1 MTSCLAKALGLL
13 MVVPSFPMKK
23 VLLSLFSA
31 VSLGFAQ
38 DAPEVNVWSY
48 TGPDLFTS
56 MIIATATMDWNGDD
70 QIAEDKKGPDD
81 PKLKKDEIA
90 VYGDE
95 NGLLAAELT
104 NVPKG
109 AKVSVEMSGD
119 GFLKPSKWTGTMK
132 RAYDMVHIFPKAV
145 WDYASLQQVIEQ
157 RPANVTIKV
166 AIDGK
171 ELPEVNETVVL
182 RSINDCPF
190 YILFDEAGED
200 FDDISFMF
208 AAYVNE
214 NHPWIDGLL
223 KEALD
228 IGKDA
233 GIIESFD
240 GYQSEDPEVV
250 MAQVFAV
257 WNALQRRGIKYSSI
271 TTTTPSKYAS
281 CQTVRFLDESI
292 QNTQAN
298 CVDGSVLMASILR
311 KIGIDVYLVMVP
323 GHCFL
328 AFMDGEGDDAGL
340 VGLETTMLGQDNLKP
355 LKELPKL
362 PAKLKQKEHN
372 ASFKTF
378 EAAIEAGNESL
389 DEHSEAFDAGDDP
402 DVQLISIEDARDL
415 GIMPLASGKKKE

>member
-1 MTSCLAKALGLL
+1 
-13 MVVPSFPMKK
+13 MKK

-38 DAPEVNVWSY
+38 DAPEVDVWSY
-48 TGPDLFTS
+48 TGRDLFTS
-56 MIIATATMDWNGDD
+56 MIIATATMDWNGDE
-70 QIAEDKKGPDD
+70 QLAEDKKTPDD
-81 PKLKKDEIA
+81 PKLKKDDIA

-95 NGLLAAELT
+95 NGLIAAELT

-109 AKVSVEMSGD
+109 AKISVEMSGD
-119 GFLKPSKWTGTMK
+119 GFLKPSKWKGTMK
-132 RAYDMVHIFPKAV
+132 RAYDIVHIFPKAV
-145 WDYASLQQVIEQ
+145 WDYAALHQVLEQ

-166 AIDGK
+166 TIDG
-171 ELPEVNETVVL
+171 EEMPEVNETVVL
-182 RSINDCPF
+182 RAINDCPF
-190 YILFDEAGED
+190 YILFDEAGEE

-208 AAYVNE
+208 AAFVNE

-223 KEALD
+223 KEALE
-228 IGKDA
+228 IGRDA
-233 GIIESFD
+233 EIIESFD

-328 AFMDGEGDDAGL
+328 AYMDGEGDDAGL
-340 VGLETTMLGQDNLKP
+340 IGLETTMLGQDNLKP
-355 LKELPKL
+355 LKDLPKL
-362 PAKLKQKEHN
+362 PAKLKQKELN

-378 EAAIEAGNESL
+378 EAAIDAGLESL
-389 DEHSEAFDAGDDP
+389 EEHSEAFDSGDDP